1 MAKEEKQKQLNQ
13 EEFREFLVQVASK
26 PEPVMIK
33 DIFSGKAFKDM
44 YEDFTHDNPLIKSH
58 KLIGEGFI
66 NKILNDET
74 DYEFSDEDKK
84 LLIEVGAF
92 GNPNLQ
98 SGFRLNTKDPKIA
111 KLVEENSKKLA
122 EAKPNMSDAEYERFR
137 ANLRKD
143 LVDDILKTKV
153 TARVFRGTAPQLDV
167 AERDKTK
174 PFEDFLVREL
184 QYQSGLGFNPNV
196 PDYAGGVVGY
206 EYNPARNQE
215 RFTVIPERKLE
226 GYTQPERRI
235 DRLKSFFPDEESGFL
250 RGPEGRFYNPQT
262 EQFLLR
268 RDVYGPPPTLQGYQ
282 YDPRLRDILAEA
294 VNPSYASQFNK
305 GGKTMNI
312 KEQTKNVAAQGRFGD
327 SIQAFT
333 C

>member
-1 MAKEEKQKQLNQ
+1 MAKEEKQKKQLNQ

-250 RGPEGRFYNPQT
+250 RVLKEDFITHKQNNFYYEEMYMDLP
-262 EQFLLR
+262 
-268 RDVYGPPPTLQGYQ
+268 
-282 YDPRLRDILAEA
+282 
-294 VNPSYASQFNK
+294 
-305 GGKTMNI
+305 NI
-312 KEQTKNVAAQGRFGD
+312 ARI
-327 SIQAFT
+327 SI
-333 C
+333 